1 MEVWKDIPG
10 FEGHYQAS
18 SDGRVRS
25 LDRDIP
31 CAHGA
36 TRRVKGRILTPA
48 RYDKTG
54 HVSVVLGHGAHGSPV
69 HRLVARAFLG
79 AQPEGCE
86 VLHMNGDPKD
96 NRVVNLRYGTRTEN
110 ILDVYNQGGKWR
122 TLTADQAVE
131 IKKRL
136 QEGETGASIA
146 KAYGV
151 SKSCISDLKRGKT
164 FAWLNMCSTSI

>member
-1 MEVWKDIPG
+1 
-10 FEGHYQAS
+10 
-18 SDGRVRS
+18 
-25 LDRDIP
+25 
-31 CAHGA
+31 
-36 TRRVKGRILTPA
+36 
-48 RYDKTG
+48 
-54 HVSVVLGHGAHGSPV
+54 
-69 HRLVARAFLG
+69 
-79 AQPEGCE
+79 
-86 VLHMNGDPKD
+86 MNGDPKD
-96 NRVVNLRYGTRTEN
+96 NRVGNLRYGTRTEN